1 MGLFSKFQPPADAG
15 SEASESLEKEQESP
29 IVDDELGPL
38 WPPSPKVQVLLITL
52 GFILVNVILIAI
64 LVIVLWQRS

>member
-1 MGLFSKFQPPADAG
+1 MGLFSKFQPPAGAG
-15 SEASESLEKEQESP
+15 REATEREQERP

-38 WPPSPKVQVLLITL
+38 WPPSPKVQVLLITI

-64 LVIVLWQRS
+64 LVIVLWQRT